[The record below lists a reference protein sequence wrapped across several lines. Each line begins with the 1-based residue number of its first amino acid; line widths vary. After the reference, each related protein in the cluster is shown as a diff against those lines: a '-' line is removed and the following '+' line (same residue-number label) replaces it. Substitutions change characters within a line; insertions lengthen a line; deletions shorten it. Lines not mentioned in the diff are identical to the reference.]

1 VILAAKKI
9 IPEFCLFRTC
19 SGCESVRLARTF
31 LNLEGQ
37 IQEKTNRMAS
47 EITSHLPAPKAANP
61 APLGLAGFGLT
72 TVVLSCVNAGI
83 LPPEAAAVRRSS
95 GLRLRRSR
103 SIIAGILEF
112 KTGNTFGM
120 VAFTSY
126 GLFWW
131 WFAFLKWTIGAGWL
145 KAPPASAVAV
155 TLLMWGIFTFLMW
168 IVTFR
173 LNKAVWSIFLLL
185 WITFFLLAAG
195 DFGYTIGSL
204 SCTKIGGCFGLL
216 TGIDALLVAFIEIFN
231 ATAGREAI
239 PLGHPFIRS

>member
-1 VILAAKKI
+1 MTESQ
-9 IPEFCLFRTC
+9 IPV
-19 SGCESVRLARTF
+19 SAPA
-31 LNLEGQ
+31 
-37 IQEKTNRMAS
+37 IKT
-47 EITSHLPAPKAANP
+47 ANP

-83 LPPEAAAVRRSS
+83 LPPEAAAVVVPLAFAF
-95 GLRLRRSR
+95 GGIAQ
-103 SIIAGILEF
+103 IIAGVLEF

-131 WFAFLKWTIGAGWL
+131 WFAFLRWTIGAGWL
-145 KAPPASAVAV
+145 KVPPASAVAV
-155 TLLMWGIFTFLMW
+155 TLLMWGIFTLLLW

-195 DFGYTIGSL
+195 DSGYVALTR
-204 SCTKIGGCFGLL
+204 IGGYFGLL
-216 TGIDALLVAFIEIFN
+216 TGIDALLVAFIEILN
-231 ATAGREAI
+231 ATAGREVI
-239 PLGHPFIRS
+239 SLGTPLIRN